1 MYIENAGL
9 SPFHA
14 SITFVDPKGAP
25 FMFEENCEFT
35 NWNGRYM
42 LNDLNSE
49 SGTWLSIKNAYIEDQ
64 NWMLPN
70 LSESFDTTFHT
81 GTVQF

>member
-25 FMFEENCEFT
+25 FVFEEFGDFT

-42 LNDLNSE
+42 ITDLNSQT
-49 SGTWLSIKNAYIEDQ
+49 GTWISIKNAYIEDQ
-64 NWMLPN
+64 NWMLPS
-70 LSESFDTTFHT
+70 LSDSQDCTFLV
-81 GTVQF
+81 GTV